1 MLNNVDTNYNFKQ
14 IFLVFLFNI
23 RTYSPK
29 VMNIILPRL
38 NNFDIKQKRRGML
51 VLLYATNTKKDLAN
65 QTQQILVKAQVFFV
79 KTELQHI

>member
-23 RTYSPK
+23 RKYSPK

>member
-23 RTYSPK
+23 RKYSPK

-51 VLLYATNTKKDLAN
+51 VLLYATNTKKIWLTKHN
-65 QTQQILVKAQVFFV
+65 KFWSKHKFF
-79 KTELQHI
+79 L